1 MTRDRAPGAVPEDR
15 GVGRLVQF
23 SDGVFTVAMT
33 LLVVDLGVPD
43 LGPGYTET
51 GLQQALLGQLSNVL
65 AFALTFWVVA
75 LYWLT
80 HHRHFRLIHR
90 YDGRLMVLNLV
101 FLMTIV
107 FIPWPT
113 AVVGHYGRSLTAW
126 ILYAASMAAIGMAA
140 ALLWW
145 YGSGDRGLADG
156 VTPTLRAHYMA
167 RVVVPPAVFL
177 LSIPIAAVWLTG
189 AQYSPIAIFFAMFV
203 VDRMSHSDGPDAH
216 SSSGGTR

>member
-1 MTRDRAPGAVPEDR
+1 MVKRAHADRSASERSVDR
-15 GVGRLVQF
+15 VVQF
-23 SDGVFTVAMT
+23 SDGVFTVALT

-43 LGPGYTET
+43 LPPGFSEYQ
-51 GLQQALLGQLSNVL
+51 LQQALLGQVPNVV

-90 YDGRLMVLNLV
+90 YDGRLLLCNLL

-113 AVVGHYGRSLTAW
+113 ALLGHYGHSFTTW
-126 ILYAASMAAIGMAA
+126 VIYALSMAGIGLAA
-140 ALLWW
+140 AVLWA

-156 VTPTLRAHYMA
+156 VTPELRRYYMV
-167 RVVVPPAVFL
+167 RVLIQPVVFL
-177 LSIPIAAVWLTG
+177 ASIPIAAVSIPLGQDSTILILVG
-189 AQYSPIAIFFAMFV
+189 LLV
-203 VDRMSHSDGPDAH
+203 VNRIY
-216 SSSGGTR
+216 GGKVEDDLRPVV